1 VENSGPGTAVKFPG
15 KNRKGITM
23 KNIRLFTM
31 LIMTLFATDT
41 LANCNSLLD
50 YQAQK
55 LRSDEKINFCNDFQD
70 KVVLVVNTASHCG
83 FTGQFEDLE
92 ALYQKYQ
99 SQGLEVVGF
108 PSNDFHQEASDENKT
123 AEVCYINY
131 GVTFTMIAPGAVRG
145 SNANPLFQQLAKKTG
160 HSPDWNFNKYLINRD
175 GKTAKHYASTTSP
188 RNSQLERDIQQAL
201 KL

>member
-1 VENSGPGTAVKFPG
+1 MA
-15 KNRKGITM
+15 
-23 KNIRLFTM
+23 
-31 LIMTLFATDT
+31 LFATST
-41 LANCNSLLD
+41 FANCNSLLD

-55 LRSDEKINFCNDFQD
+55 LRSEEKINFCNNFQD

-83 FTGQFEDLE
+83 FTGQFEGLE

-99 SQGLEVVGF
+99 TQGLEIVGF
-108 PSNDFHQEASDENKT
+108 PSNDFHQEASDESKT

-145 SNANPLFQQLAKKTG
+145 RDANPLFQQLVKKTG
-160 HSPDWNFNKYLINRD
+160 NSPSWNFNKYLINRD
-175 GKTAKHYASTTSP
+175 GQTAKHYGSSTLPT
-188 RNSQLERDIQQAL
+188 NSQLERDIQQAL